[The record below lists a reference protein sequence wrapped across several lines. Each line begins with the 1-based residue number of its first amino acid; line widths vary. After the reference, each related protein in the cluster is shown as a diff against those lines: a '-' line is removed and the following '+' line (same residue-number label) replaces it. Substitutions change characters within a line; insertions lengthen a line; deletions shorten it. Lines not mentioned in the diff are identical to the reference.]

1 MKSNAN
7 YTEIVIGKPQL
18 MVLRAMV
25 GDAWEVP
32 IGTHILRCAVDFKQ
46 STNQLLTWKDWEFN
60 VRLDSN
66 VFGPRVVTLY
76 DGLKIVRGSDVHI
89 CLKSGTDK
97 LLREREEFDIQ
108 NANLI

>member
-1 MKSNAN
+1 MKSNN
-7 YTEIVIGKPQL
+7 FNEIVIGKPQL

-25 GDAWEVP
+25 GAGWEVP
-32 IGTHILRCAVDFKQ
+32 MGTHILRCTVDFNQ
-46 STNQLLTWKDWEFN
+46 STNQLLTWKDWEFI

-76 DGLKIVRGSDVHI
+76 DGVKIGRGSDVHI

-97 LLREREEFDIQ
+97 LLRERQEFDIQ